1 MARRPHLIVLAAGL
15 AAPATALAG
24 PMTVANVFQNA
35 TPFVQMI
42 MLALVLAT
50 LAALVVCGMKLMS
63 GPSLSGGSAFLSG
76 LRLGGPIAGGLGAAY
91 SILNMCIGLANVAV
105 TPTLKV
111 LAPGFAE
118 AVLMIGLGM
127 FTGVV
132 AVIANW
138 AVEAR
143 VDRAVLRTR

>member
-1 MARRPHLIVLAAGL
+1 MARRPHLILLVASLAT
-15 AAPATALAG
+15 PASALAG
-24 PMTVANVFQNA
+24 PMTVADVFSNA
-35 TPFVQMI
+35 TPFVKVI
-42 MLALVLAT
+42 MLALILAT
-50 LAALVVCGMKLMS
+50 LAALVVCAVKLMS

-76 LRLGGPIAGGLGAAY
+76 LRMGGPIAGVLGAAY
-91 SILNMCIGLANVAV
+91 GVLNMCIGISNVPV

-118 AVLMIGLGM
+118 AVLMLGLGM
-127 FTGVV
+127 FAGVV